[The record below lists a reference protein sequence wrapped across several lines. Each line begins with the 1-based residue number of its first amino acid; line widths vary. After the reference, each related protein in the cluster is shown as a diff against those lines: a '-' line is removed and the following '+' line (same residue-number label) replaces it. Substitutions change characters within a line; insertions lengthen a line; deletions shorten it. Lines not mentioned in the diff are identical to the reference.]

1 MSFNRPAGILG
12 LLLLAL
18 TLNLSGCVRVDTG
31 SPVPTLGEQI
41 MDLAKAHERGAIS
54 QEEFARLRIEL
65 LQSPM
70 ETEAYETTW
79 VYAY

>member
-54 QEEFARLRIEL
+54 QEEFARLRIVL

-70 ETEAYETTW
+70 ETEAYDTTW

>member
-1 MSFNRPAGILG
+1 MSFNRPARILG

-18 TLNLSGCVRVDTG
+18 ALNLSGCVRVDTG

-41 MDLAKAHERGAIS
+41 LDLAKARERGVIS
-54 QEEFARLRIEL
+54 DDEFARLRVEL
-65 LQSPM
+65 LQSPT
-70 ETEAYETTW
+70 ETEAYDTSW